1 MVSQSQ
7 NRINRVSALDMLQG
21 TVGCGE
27 VLDTM
32 RCSGEVRKALFFSD
46 LAGGGGESGGCH
58 KQPGDRVK
66 QQAGH

>member
-1 MVSQSQ
+1 MVSQGQ
-7 NRINRVSALDMLQG
+7 NGIKSVSLEHAQG
-21 TVGCGE
+21 TAGCGE
-27 VLDTM
+27 VLATT
-32 RCSGEVRKALFFSD
+32 RCSGEVRKVLLFSD